1 MVHTP
6 VLLKEIIEYLDP
18 KPGDKIVDATLDG
31 GGHAM
36 ALAEKV
42 APDGK
47 ILGIELDPVLFQEA
61 QYAIRNTQYANIVI
75 PINDSYMN
83 IENIVRE
90 HNFRPNGIL
99 FDLGLSSW
107 HYERSG
113 RGFSFKRDEP
123 LDMRYSPA
131 ELGKHKTQN
140 TNHKQ
145 ILNSEQTLTAAEIV
159 NTYSKDELEKIIR
172 EYGEEQFAESIAKN
186 IVHAR
191 KVKPILK
198 TSELVEVINNSVP
211 FWYKKRKI
219 HFATKTFQAL
229 RIEVNSELENVEK
242 GVSSAIEVLNPAC
255 PEQGRRGGRLAV
267 ISFHG
272 LEDKIVR
279 ELFKK
284 RAKEGVVKWVV
295 KGTIK
300 PKWEEVKNNSRARS
314 AKMKV
319 VEKVSSTVNGSA
331 ARIV

>member
-1 MVHTP
+1 MNGNWKMINGNYDAIHKP
-6 VLLKEIIEYLDP
+6 VLLKEVVEYLDP
-18 KPGDKIVDATLDG
+18 KPGDQIIDATLDG
-31 GGHAM
+31 GGHT
-36 ALAEKV
+36 LAIAERV
-42 APDGK
+42 APSGK
-47 ILGIELDPVLFQEA
+47 VLGIELDPVLFKETSFKFQA
-61 QYAIRNTQYANIVI
+61 SGFKNVI
-75 PINDSYMN
+75 LVNDSYTN

-90 HNFRPNGIL
+90 HNFRPKGIL

-113 RGFSFKRDEP
+113 RGFSFRKDEP
-123 LDMRYSPA
+123 LDMRYNAYREVKSKN
-131 ELGKHKTQN
+131 EKVK
-140 TNHKQ
+140 
-145 ILNSEQTLTAAEIV
+145 TAAEIV
-159 NTYSKDELEKIIR
+159 NTYSKEELEKIIK

-191 KVKPILK
+191 RREPILT
-198 TSELVEVINNSVP
+198 TSGLVEVIGESVP

-229 RIEVNSELENVEK
+229 RIEVNAELKNVEK
-242 GVSSAIEVLNPAC
+242 GVSSAIDVLEPAC

-284 RAKEGVVKWVV
+284 KAKEGVVRWVV

-300 PKWEEVKNNSRARS
+300 PSWEEQKANPRSRS
-314 AKMKV
+314 AKLKIA
-319 VEKVSSTVNGSA
+319 EKL
-331 ARIV
+331 